1 MKKVLIWMGSL
12 LGVIVVVWGTVL
24 IIGQGG
30 GFSINPQART
40 MHTSTGHRQWTKQDF
55 DGLQTLD
62 WDAAFDEQY
71 DTIAATI
78 VQPDLVKDERIKMG
92 RSNTI
97 SRRTQTWHLAHAT
110 VVLRFYQYDE
120 AGNWVLHDKTWLT
133 K

>member
-55 DGLQTLD
+55 D
-62 WDAAFDEQY
+62 EQY
-71 DTIAATI
+71 DNIAATI